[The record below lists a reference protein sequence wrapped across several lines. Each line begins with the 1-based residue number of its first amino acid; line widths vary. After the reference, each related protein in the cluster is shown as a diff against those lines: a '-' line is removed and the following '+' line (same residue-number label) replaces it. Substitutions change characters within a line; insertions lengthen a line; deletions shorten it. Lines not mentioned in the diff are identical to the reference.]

1 MRRKSGF
8 PAGPILLMAI
18 GVLFLLN
25 TMDLLRMSQVLRYWP
40 LLLIALG
47 AYLLYERL
55 VPAGRGNESEEQR

>member
-1 MRRKSGF
+1 
-8 PAGPILLMAI
+8 MAI

-25 TMDLLRMSQVLRYWP
+25 TMDLIRMSQVLRYWP